1 MNTFLEL
8 KNFRVFD
15 EKNGGLFRLSPI
27 TVLTGCNSSGK
38 SSVTKALLLLR
49 DFFSNIHTNKVDDC
63 KLNFGNKVTKLGRYD
78 LVRNCNSSPKS
89 KMCFSYIVRGKH
101 IDDHFLIEMYFA
113 TRSNDKTN
121 SGWVD
126 RIIVKKGREERVLL
140 DVDYSKEG
148 NVVIRKIDLNV
159 VKEDFLYHVYN
170 DLLQSQETMTL
181 PAEELSGNDE
191 LEEVNQKNLKILDQI
206 IAALKKHTTE
216 EQFTRIVDNIELGSC
231 GSVYESEYNMPI
243 YLSSNEHD
251 IIFSFPIFDILKNIK
266 KSDTRS
272 TILFIIDSCDRKNSD
287 GSKYEFQ
294 YKNALDAVLRE
305 FEESNYSDFISYY
318 RAKESEGLLFK
329 DLMYI
334 KNEIAVFGSHSDK
347 NGMFT
352 QKIDGISY
360 LLSQGLSLRHQI
372 RDEYW
377 NSDIQSN
384 IKPSSY
390 KYIYTVMEEL
400 LEYIEWHDRGKWILG
415 HGDVNTAYYQE
426 HIVFSDLCQYFDNL
440 IFELLSPEQY
450 LRFTYVGD
458 SSIEVKRLY
467 SLDKSDDM
475 GVLLDK
481 YLEACRKNT
490 WGDIEPGQF
499 INKWIRAF
507 GIGDRVSIDIT
518 SEGYGAVIRLFKS
531 SEDKKGRLLVD
542 EGFGI
547 TKFVVTLINI
557 EYVILSMQKRHG
569 VYSMITNDGKISGKC
584 RSYTTI
590 SIEEPE
596 NHLHPRFQSLLAD
609 MIVDAYKNYHVEFI
623 VETHS
628 EYLIRKL
635 QTLVAKKELKPN
647 EVSLQYV
654 YDASPENRPKGEP
667 HVKNIAIRPDGT
679 LQEPFGS
686 GFFDEA
692 DNLAMDLLTIKA
704 MS

>member
-1 MNTFLEL
+1 MNTVLEL

-15 EKNGGLFRLSPI
+15 EKDGGLFHLFPI

-38 SSVTKALLLLR
+38 SSVAKALLLLR
-49 DFFSNIHTNKVDDC
+49 DFFSDIRTNKVDDC
-63 KLNFGNKVTKLGRYD
+63 KLNFGNKVAKLGRYD

-89 KMCFSYIVRGKH
+89 KMCFSYIVRGKQ
-101 IDDHFLIEMYFA
+101 INDLFLIEMYFA
-113 TRSNDKTN
+113 TRGNDKTN

-126 RIIVKKGREERVLL
+126 RIIVKKGRKERVLL

-159 VKEDFLYHVYN
+159 IKEDFLHHVYY
-170 DLLQSQETMTL
+170 DLLQSQETMTM
-181 PAEELSGNDE
+181 PAEGPSRNDE
-191 LEEVNQKNLKILDQI
+191 LEAINQKNLEILDHI

-216 EQFTRIVDNIELGSC
+216 EQFTRIVDNIELGNY

-243 YLSSNEHD
+243 YLSSNEHNV
-251 IIFSFPIFDILKNIK
+251 IFSFPIFDALKNVEK
-266 KSDTRS
+266 WHVRS
-272 TILFIIDSCDRKNSD
+272 AILSMIDSCDRRCGD
-287 GSKYEFQ
+287 GSKYEFPF
-294 YKNALDAVLRE
+294 KNALDAVLIE
-305 FEESNYSDFISYY
+305 FEKSKYKDFVSYY
-318 RAKESEGLLFK
+318 RAKEREGLLLK
-329 DLMYI
+329 DLKYI
-334 KNEIAVFGSHSDK
+334 KDEFAVFGSHSDK

-352 QKIDGISY
+352 QKVDGYSY
-360 LLSQGLSLRHQI
+360 LLDQGISLRHQI

-400 LEYIEWHDRGKWILG
+400 LEYIEWQDREKWIPG

-507 GIGDRVSIDIT
+507 GIGDRISIDIT

-557 EYVILSMQKRHG
+557 EYVILSMQKRYG
-569 VYSMITNDGKISGKC
+569 VYSMITNDRKISGKC

-596 NHLHPRFQSLLAD
+596 NHLHPKFQSLLAD

-635 QTLVAKKELKPN
+635 QTLVAKKELTPN

-654 YDASPENRPKGEP
+654 YDASPEKRPIGEP
-667 HVKNIAIRPDGT
+667 HVKNIPLREDGI
-679 LQEPFGS
+679 LLEPFGP
-686 GFFDEA
+686 GFLDEA
-692 DNLAMDLLTIKA
+692 DNLAMDILTIKT

>member
-1 MNTFLEL
+1 MNTVLEL

-15 EKNGGLFRLSPI
+15 EKDGGLFHLFPI

-38 SSVTKALLLLR
+38 SSVAKALLLLR
-49 DFFSNIHTNKVDDC
+49 DFFSDIRTNKVDDC
-63 KLNFGNKVTKLGRYD
+63 KLNFGNKVAKLGRYD

-89 KMCFSYIVRGKH
+89 KMCFSYIVRGKQ
-101 IDDHFLIEMYFA
+101 INDLFLIEMYFA
-113 TRSNDKTN
+113 TRGNDKTN

-126 RIIVKKGREERVLL
+126 RIIVKKGRKERVLL

-159 VKEDFLYHVYN
+159 IKEDFLHHVYY
-170 DLLQSQETMTL
+170 DLLQSQETMTM
-181 PAEELSGNDE
+181 PAEGPSRNDE
-191 LEEVNQKNLKILDQI
+191 LEAINQKNLEILDHI

-216 EQFTRIVDNIELGSC
+216 EQFTRIVDNIELGNC

-243 YLSSNEHD
+243 YLSSNEHNV
-251 IIFSFPIFDILKNIK
+251 IFPFPIFDALKNVEK
-266 KSDTRS
+266 WHVRS
-272 TILFIIDSCDRKNSD
+272 AILSMIDSCDRRCGD
-287 GSKYEFQ
+287 GSKYEFPF
-294 YKNALDAVLRE
+294 KNALDAVLIE
-305 FEESNYSDFISYY
+305 FEKSKYNDFVSYY
-318 RAKESEGLLFK
+318 RAKEREGLLLK
-329 DLMYI
+329 DLKYI
-334 KNEIAVFGSHSDK
+334 KDEFAVFGSHSDK

-352 QKIDGISY
+352 QKVDGYSY
-360 LLSQGLSLRHQI
+360 LLDQGISLRHQI

-400 LEYIEWHDRGKWILG
+400 LEYIEWQDREKWIPG

-507 GIGDRVSIDIT
+507 GIGDRISIDIT

-557 EYVILSMQKRHG
+557 EYVILSMQKQYG
-569 VYSMITNDGKISGKC
+569 VYSMITNDRKISGKC

-596 NHLHPRFQSLLAD
+596 NHLHPKFQSLLAD

-635 QTLVAKKELKPN
+635 QTLVAKKELTPN

-654 YDASPENRPKGEP
+654 YEASPEKRPIGEP
-667 HVKNIAIRPDGT
+667 HVKNIPLREDGI
-679 LQEPFGS
+679 LLEPFGP
-686 GFFDEA
+686 GFLDEA
-692 DNLAMDLLTIKA
+692 DNLAMDILTIKT

>member
-1 MNTFLEL
+1 MNTVLEL

-15 EKNGGLFRLSPI
+15 EKNGGLFHLSPI

-38 SSVTKALLLLR
+38 SSVAKALLLLR
-49 DFFSNIHTNKVDDC
+49 DFFNDIRTNKVDDC
-63 KLNFGNKVTKLGRYD
+63 KLNFGNKVAKLGRFD

-89 KMCFSYIVRGKH
+89 KMCFSYIVRGKQ
-101 IDDHFLIEMYFA
+101 INDLFLIEMYFA
-113 TRSNDKTN
+113 TRGNDKTN

-126 RIIVKKGREERVLL
+126 RIIVKKGRAEKVLL
-140 DVDYSKEG
+140 DVDYSKDDS
-148 NVVIRKIDLNV
+148 VIIRKIDLNV
-159 VKEDFLYHVYN
+159 IKEDFLHHVYY
-170 DLLQSQETMTL
+170 DLLQSQETMTM
-181 PAEELSGNDE
+181 PAEGPSRNDE
-191 LEEVNQKNLKILDQI
+191 LEAINQKNLEILDHI

-216 EQFTRIVDNIELGSC
+216 EQFTRIVDNIELGNC
-231 GSVYESEYNMPI
+231 GSVYESKYNMPI
-243 YLSSNEHD
+243 YLSSNEHNV
-251 IIFSFPIFDILKNIK
+251 IFSFPIFDALKNVEK
-266 KSDTRS
+266 RHVRS
-272 TILFIIDSCDRKNSD
+272 AILSMIDSCDRRCGD
-287 GSKYEFQ
+287 GSKYEFPF
-294 YKNALDAVLRE
+294 KNALDAVLIE
-305 FEESNYSDFISYY
+305 FEKSKYKDFVSYY
-318 RAKESEGLLFK
+318 RAKEREGLLLK
-329 DLMYI
+329 DLKYI
-334 KNEIAVFGSHSDK
+334 KDEFAVFGSHSDK

-352 QKIDGISY
+352 QKVDGYSY
-360 LLSQGLSLRHQI
+360 LFDQGISLRHQI

-400 LEYIEWHDRGKWILG
+400 LEYIEWQDREKWIPG

-507 GIGDRVSIDIT
+507 GIGDRISIDIT

-557 EYVILSMQKRHG
+557 EYVILSMQKRYG
-569 VYSMITNDGKISGKC
+569 VYSMITNDRKISGKC
-584 RSYTTI
+584 RSYITI

-596 NHLHPRFQSLLAD
+596 NHLHPKFQSLLAD

-635 QTLVAKKELKPN
+635 QTLVAKKELTPN

-654 YDASPENRPKGEP
+654 YDASPEKRPIGEP
-667 HVKNIAIRPDGT
+667 HVKNIPLREDGI
-679 LQEPFGS
+679 LLEPFGP
-686 GFFDEA
+686 GFLDEA
-692 DNLAMDLLTIKA
+692 DNLAMDILTIKS

>member
-1 MNTFLEL
+1 MNTVLEL

-15 EKNGGLFRLSPI
+15 EKDGGLFHLFPI

-38 SSVTKALLLLR
+38 SSVAKALLLLR
-49 DFFSNIHTNKVDDC
+49 DFFNDIRTNKVNDC

-89 KMCFSYIVRGKH
+89 KMCFSYIVRGKQ
-101 IDDHFLIEMYFA
+101 INDLFLIEMYFA
-113 TRSNDKTN
+113 TRGNDKTN

-126 RIIVKKGREERVLL
+126 RIIVKKGRAEKVLL
-140 DVDYSKEG
+140 DVDYSKDDS
-148 NVVIRKIDLNV
+148 VIIRKIDLNV
-159 VKEDFLYHVYN
+159 IKEDFLYHVYY
-170 DLLQSQETMTL
+170 DLLQSQETMTV
-181 PAEELSGNDE
+181 PAEEISGNDA
-191 LEEVNQKNLKILDQI
+191 LEAVNQKNLKILDQI

-216 EQFTRIVDNIELGSC
+216 EQFTRIVDNIELGNC
-231 GSVYESEYNMPI
+231 GSVYESKYNMPI
-243 YLSSNEHD
+243 YLSSNEHNV
-251 IIFSFPIFDILKNIK
+251 IFSFPIFDTLKNVEK
-266 KSDTRS
+266 WHVRS
-272 TILFIIDSCDRKNSD
+272 AILSMIDSCDRRCGD
-287 GSKYEFQ
+287 GSKYEFPF
-294 YKNALDAVLRE
+294 KNALDAVLIE
-305 FEESNYSDFISYY
+305 FEKSKYKDFVSYY
-318 RAKESEGLLFK
+318 RAKEREGLLLK
-329 DLMYI
+329 DLKYI
-334 KNEIAVFGSHSDK
+334 KDEFAVFGSHSDK

-352 QKIDGISY
+352 QKVDGYSY
-360 LLSQGLSLRHQI
+360 LLDQGISLRHQI

-400 LEYIEWHDRGKWILG
+400 LEYIEWQDRKKWIPG
-415 HGDVNTAYYQE
+415 HGDENTAYYQE

-475 GVLLDK
+475 GILLDK

-490 WGDIEPGQF
+490 WVDIEPGQF

-507 GIGDRVSIDIT
+507 GIGDRISIDIT

-557 EYVILSMQKRHG
+557 EYVILSMQKRYG
-569 VYSMITNDGKISGKC
+569 VYSMITNDRKISGKC

-596 NHLHPRFQSLLAD
+596 NHLHPKFQSLLAD

-635 QTLVAKKELKPN
+635 QTLVAKKELTPN

-654 YDASPENRPKGEP
+654 YDASPEKRPIGEP
-667 HVKNIAIRPDGT
+667 HVKNIPLREDGI
-679 LQEPFGS
+679 LLEPFGP
-686 GFFDEA
+686 GFLDEA
-692 DNLAMDLLTIKA
+692 DNLAMDILTIKT